1 MTVDIAKLI
10 EESQTG
16 IGGSDCAALF
26 GKSPWKTIHEVY
38 MSKVGLTK
46 PEMAPEPTIWQE
58 IGLEMEPAIT
68 KLFLKRRPDKTVIE
82 HPPFERSEKY
92 PFMIGHLDGL
102 ICDSTGLTV
111 EGVLEIK
118 TSGWGKAD
126 QWGLEGTDEVPENY
140 NLQVHHYMALT
151 GLGYAEI
158 AVLLGGSD
166 FKIFRVERNEKL
178 IEALIAQEKYFWE
191 TYVVPQV
198 PPPIDGTAGA
208 TRMLRAIYPDSD
220 DTVISASEE
229 LHKTVM
235 KFFGKRDEV
244 EAREAELLALKN
256 EIIASMEESGVLT
269 GQGYKITNKKTKDGM
284 KIDYKKIVEELKA
297 PLDVLKRH
305 STDKPG
311 YRVFRPGKLDKDFY
325 VKED

>member
-38 MSKVGLTK
+38 ISKIGLTK
-46 PEMAPEPTIWQE
+46 PETAPEPTIWQE
-58 IGLEMEPAIT
+58 IGLEMEPAII
-68 KLFLKRRPDKTVIE
+68 KLFLKRRPGKTVIE
-82 HPPFERSEKY
+82 HPPFDRSEKY

-102 ICDSTGLTV
+102 IKNEKGLI

-118 TSGWGKAD
+118 TSGWGKAG

-151 GLGYAEI
+151 GLRYAEI
-158 AVLLGGSD
+158 AVLMGGSD
-166 FKIFRVERNEKL
+166 FKIFRVDRNEKL
-178 IEALIAQEKYFWE
+178 IEALVAQEKYFWE

-198 PPPIDGTAGA
+198 PPPIDGTEGA

-229 LHKTVM
+229 LHKTVL

-244 EAREAELLALKN
+244 EVREAELLALKN

-269 GQGYKITNKKTKDGM
+269 GQGYKITNKKTKASVKVDWSA
-284 KIDYKKIVEELKA
+284 IVSELSPK
-297 PLDVLKRH
+297 LEIIERFSKVKD
-305 STDKPG
+305 G
-311 YRVFRPGKLDKDFY
+311 YRVFRPGKFK
-325 VKED
+325 KEE

>member
-26 GKSPWKTIHEVY
+26 GKHPWRTLHEVY

-58 IGLEMEPAIT
+58 IGLEMEPVLISM
-68 KLFLKRRPDKTVIE
+68 FLKRRPGKTVIE

-102 ICDSTGLTV
+102 IKNGEGLI

-220 DTVISASEE
+220 DTVISADEA
-229 LHKTVM
+229 LHQTVM
-235 KFFGKRDEV
+235 KFFAKRDGV
-244 EAREAELLALKN
+244 EAGEAELLALKN
-256 EIIASMEESGVLT
+256 EIIASMKDSGVLT
-269 GQGYKITNKKTKDGM
+269 GQGYKITNKKTKDSV
-284 KIDYKKIVEELKA
+284 KVDYKGLALKVCS
-297 PLDVLKRH
+297 DQDIIDKFT
-305 STDKPG
+305 TDKPG
-311 YRVFRPGKLDKDFY
+311 YRVFRPGKFK
-325 VKED
+325 KEE

>member
-38 MSKVGLTK
+38 MSKIGLTK
-46 PEMAPEPTIWQE
+46 PETAPEPTIWQE

-68 KLFLKRRPDKTVIE
+68 KLFLKRRPGKAVLE
-82 HPPFERSEKY
+82 HPEFIRSKEY

-102 ICDSTGLTV
+102 ICGDGHV
-111 EGVLEIK
+111 EPEGVLEIK

-198 PPPIDGTAGA
+198 PPPIDGTEGA

-229 LHKTVM
+229 LHKTVL

-269 GQGYKITNKKTKDGM
+269 GQGYKITNKKTKDSV
-284 KIDYKKIVEELKA
+284 KVDYKAIVSELNPKVEVIERFSKVK
-297 PLDVLKRH
+297 D
-305 STDKPG
+305 G
-311 YRVFRPGKLDKDFY
+311 YRVFRPGKFK
-325 VKED
+325 KED